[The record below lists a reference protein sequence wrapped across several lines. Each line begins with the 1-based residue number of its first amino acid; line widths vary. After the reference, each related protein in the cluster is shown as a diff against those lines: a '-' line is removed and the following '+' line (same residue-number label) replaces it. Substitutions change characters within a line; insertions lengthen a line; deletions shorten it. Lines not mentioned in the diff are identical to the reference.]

1 MGGPPPADLRLTMAR
16 FPYVDPASA
25 PAPVR
30 ERLARFGADPLN
42 VFRVLAHA
50 ETCFE
55 PTVRLGGA
63 ILLQQTLDARLRE
76 LAILRVARLSDAPY
90 EWTQHVAIAEG
101 VGVRPEQ
108 IAALEADDVGAPC
121 FDERERVVLAAT
133 TELVR
138 DADVGDATYA
148 ALTAHLSTR
157 EFVELVLAVGFY
169 MLMARVMRASRIDM
183 DAPVGLGGIGR
194 GR

>member
-1 MGGPPPADLRLTMAR
+1 MAR
-16 FPYVDPASA
+16 VPYVDPATA

-30 ERLARFGADPLN
+30 EQLARFGADPLN
-42 VFRVLAHA
+42 IFRVLAHA
-50 ETCFE
+50 ETCFA
-55 PTVRLGGA
+55 PVVRLGGA
-63 ILLQQTLDARLRE
+63 ILLEQTLDARLRE
-76 LAILRVARLSDAPY
+76 LAILRVARLDDAPY

-108 IAALEADDVGAPC
+108 IAALAADEPTADC
-121 FDERERVVLAAT
+121 FDERERLVLAAT

-138 DADVGDATYA
+138 DADVHDATYT
-148 ALTAHLSTR
+148 ALATRLSTR
-157 EFVELVLAVGFY
+157 ELVELVLAVGFY

-183 DAPVGLGGIGR
+183 DPPAGLGGIER